1 MNQTLHQ
8 TEMNQTHHRTEID
21 HHRTE
26 IKMNQT
32 HHQTEMNQ
40 THHRTEI
47 EHHRIEIGYLTGL
60 RLDIV
65 QVLSEIEYL
74 LTYRDF
80 IYFTILFIFYTTFY
94 RRQTRARRV
103 RKTPQGELEAKSA
116 VRYCFLLFSI
126 VFYSFLQFSIV
137 FDCLISFWC
146 EMPRAPGNAQNHWFS

>member
-26 IKMNQT
+26 IKLNQT

-47 EHHRIEIGYLTGL
+47 ENHRIEIGYLTGL

-80 IYFTILFIFYTTFY
+80 ILLFYILYY
-94 RRQTRARRV
+94 LLPKVDARETRKKNTLGGLGGKISR
-103 RKTPQGELEAKSA
+103 SI
-116 VRYCFLLFSI
+116 LFSI
-126 VFYSFLQFSIV
+126 VFYCFL
-137 FDCLISFWC
+137 
-146 EMPRAPGNAQNHWFS
+146 